1 MSEFVLTPA
10 AEDDMREI
18 LQYIERESPAAA
30 DQVFEALRD
39 AMRLL
44 AERHGIGHA
53 RADLAR
59 EPVRFWPVFSY
70 LVIYRADTEPLQ
82 IVRVLR
88 GKRDVRRLL
97 EE

>member
-1 MSEFVLTPA
+1 MSQFVLTPA
-10 AEDDMREI
+10 AEDDIREI
-18 LQYIERESPAAA
+18 LNYIERDNPSAVIRVSE
-30 DQVFEALRD
+30 ELRD
-39 AMRLL
+39 AMRLI
-44 AERHGIGHA
+44 AERPGIGLT
-53 RADLAR
+53 RTDLAR

-70 LVIYRADTEPLQ
+70 LVIYRPETKPLE